1 MKVLKFYAEWCGPC
15 KGLSMVIKGAGDKI
29 TVPIN
34 EVNIDEEIMTS
45 VEYGVRS
52 VPTMILLD
60 ENDVELKRHVG
71 TLNEEQLLDFLTVLY
86 GKYPRQN

>member
-15 KGLSMVIKGAGDKI
+15 KGLSMVIKSAGDKI

-34 EVNIDEEIMTS
+34 EVNIDEELMTS

-71 TLNEEQLLDFLTVLY
+71 TLNEEQLLDFLKV
-86 GKYPRQN
+86 